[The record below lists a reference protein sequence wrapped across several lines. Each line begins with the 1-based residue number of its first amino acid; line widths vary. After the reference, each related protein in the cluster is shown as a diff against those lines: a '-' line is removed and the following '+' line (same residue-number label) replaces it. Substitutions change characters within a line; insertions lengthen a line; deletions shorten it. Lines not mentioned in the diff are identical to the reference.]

1 MAKRASGGESPLF
14 VKIAHRG
21 ASAYEPE
28 NTIRSFERAIG
39 MKAEMLEF
47 DVRQSMDGRLVVIHD
62 AKVDRTTDGK
72 GLVSEKTLAELKT
85 LDAGEGER
93 VPTFEEALDAC
104 SGRAKL
110 VIELKENGIEE
121 KVLREINAR
130 GLRDDVF
137 IVSFNA
143 PRLRLV
149 KTLDPGMRTGLILFA
164 SWNPIAL
171 AEKCGADA
179 VAPFRWFITKGFV
192 DRAKSRG
199 LYTFTWTV
207 DDEEKARAMRDMG
220 VTGIVTNRPDILST
234 D

>member
-1 MAKRASGGESPLF
+1 MF

-39 MKAEMLEF
+39 MKAEMIEF

-62 AKVDRTTDGK
+62 AKVDRTTDGR

-85 LDAGEGER
+85 LDAGKGER
-93 VPTFEEALDAC
+93 IPTFEEALDAC

-143 PRLRLV
+143 SRLRLV
-149 KTLDPGMRTGLILFA
+149 KTLDPKMRTGLILFA
-164 SWNPIAL
+164 SGNPIAL

-192 DRAKSRG
+192 ERAGSRG

-207 DDEEKARAMRDMG
+207 DDGEKARAMRDMG